1 MKIKVTIKANS
12 PADKAFKKRMEE
24 KKAFR
29 DAVVNGTIE
38 KYAQQNP
45 TFFSAPVK

>member
-1 MKIKVTIKANS
+1 
-12 PADKAFKKRMEE
+12 MEE

-29 DAVVNGTIE
+29 DAVANGTIE

-45 TFFSAPVK
+45 KYFSAPVK